1 MYSYEWDAET
11 GGYLLNSTPLPFSK
25 EPRPVYY
32 REMDLLGFDRYWDY
46 EKDDTYPYMW
56 AEASKYY
63 YRGVRIAQVRGGCM
77 YHAPDL
83 IVEDIGIKELQQ
95 VNIPLMIEK
104 NRLQLESLVAETI
117 KRIYNTYMEYK
128 KKVDIFHVSYSGGKD
143 SEVMLDLIMRTLPHD
158 AFIVV
163 FGNTGMEFPDT
174 YVAVDVAK
182 EKCERAGVRFYTAQA
197 RFTPDESWNLFGPP
211 ATKIRWCCSVHK
223 TAPQLLKLREITG
236 KSDFREMAFVGV
248 RADESVRRSEYD
260 YVSYGTKH
268 RGQYSFNPILEWNS
282 AEIYLYIYAYEIHLN
297 GTYKKG
303 NSRAG
308 CLVCPMSG
316 DHSDYVRQCSYP
328 DEVER
333 FVNIVRKM
341 SVRALETEED
351 NKRYIETGGWKN
363 RNNGRDIKSIP
374 EKIDEILD
382 HRKWRITVR
391 NPFTDWKQ
399 WVKTAG
405 VLIETQ
411 RGYRLEYKEAYIE
424 FQFQETEDGYTLV
437 VDDYAQP
444 EEKRL
449 VKMLKQ
455 VFRKAA
461 YCVLCQECQADCPH
475 GYISMND
482 GKLEIDDRCVHCG
495 NCHKPASGCLLHQ
508 SLIQPK
514 GNGTMTTQS
523 VDCYADHAPKM
534 DWMTEFFQKRDEFW
548 GDNTLGTVMISMFK
562 RFLGHAGLTKNN
574 RVTTNGTTIMNLGI
588 DNPVVW
594 QLMLVN
600 LSYTPEVGWYVKN
613 IIPNTPYTREQMMS
627 MLENDGAKERAQKS
641 VTGSYRRILDLP
653 FGSECG
659 LGSYETVGRTVTY
672 IRSRCDSPDPLV
684 ILYSLYKFAEAC
696 EGYYQF
702 TLTTLMDDTIE
713 RGGISPTEIFGLSA
727 ETMERLLN
735 GLSINHPE
743 FISAS
748 FKMDLDSITLRPD
761 KTSDDVL
768 ALFNA

>member
-1 MYSYEWDAET
+1 
-11 GGYLLNSTPLPFSK
+11 
-25 EPRPVYY
+25 
-32 REMDLLGFDRYWDY
+32 
-46 EKDDTYPYMW
+46 
-56 AEASKYY
+56 
-63 YRGVRIAQVRGGCM
+63 
-77 YHAPDL
+77 
-83 IVEDIGIKELQQ
+83 
-95 VNIPLMIEK
+95 
-104 NRLQLESLVAETI
+104 
-117 KRIYNTYMEYK
+117 
-128 KKVDIFHVSYSGGKD
+128 
-143 SEVMLDLIMRTLPHD
+143 
-158 AFIVV
+158 
-163 FGNTGMEFPDT
+163 
-174 YVAVDVAK
+174 
-182 EKCERAGVRFYTAQA
+182 
-197 RFTPDESWNLFGPP
+197 
-211 ATKIRWCCSVHK
+211 
-223 TAPQLLKLREITG
+223 
-236 KSDFREMAFVGV
+236 
-248 RADESVRRSEYD
+248 
-260 YVSYGTKH
+260 
-268 RGQYSFNPILEWNS
+268 
-282 AEIYLYIYAYEIHLN
+282 
-297 GTYKKG
+297 
-303 NSRAG
+303 
-308 CLVCPMSG
+308 
-316 DHSDYVRQCSYP
+316 
-328 DEVER
+328 
-333 FVNIVRKM
+333 
-341 SVRALETEED
+341 
-351 NKRYIETGGWKN
+351 
-363 RNNGRDIKSIP
+363 
-374 EKIDEILD
+374 
-382 HRKWRITVR
+382 
-391 NPFTDWKQ
+391 
-399 WVKTAG
+399 
-405 VLIETQ
+405 
-411 RGYRLEYKEAYIE
+411 
-424 FQFQETEDGYTLV
+424 
-437 VDDYAQP
+437 
-444 EEKRL
+444 
-449 VKMLKQ
+449 
-455 VFRKAA
+455 
-461 YCVLCQECQADCPH
+461 
-475 GYISMND
+475 
-482 GKLEIDDRCVHCG
+482 
-495 NCHKPASGCLLHQ
+495 
-508 SLIQPK
+508 
-514 GNGTMTTQS
+514 MTTQS